1 MCKVSKI
8 CACVGAQVRDIQQ
21 TDLLSKPN
29 EEIVKLLIPTEDD
42 GTEERTKSTY
52 IYSLSGGKC
61 AMLQLNVYP

>member
-8 CACVGAQVRDIQQ
+8 CVYVCVQMRDIQQ

-42 GTEERTKSTY
+42 GTGERTKSTPYTY
-52 IYSLSGGKC
+52 IL
-61 AMLQLNVYP
+61 

>member
-1 MCKVSKI
+1 MRV
-8 CACVGAQVRDIQQ
+8 QVVCDIQQ

-29 EEIVKLLIPTEDD
+29 EHCVKLLIPTEDD

-61 AMLQLNVYP
+61 AMLQLNVYS

>member
-42 GTEERTKSTY
+42 GTGERTKSTPY
-52 IYSLSGGKC
+52 TYVL
-61 AMLQLNVYP
+61 